1 MDTITTEI
9 RAFLVASGMTQ
20 KRLAEVSGLSEAA
33 ISRLMTGQQ
42 KDTSSRRGAILR
54 RALALLT
61 KEEPNKQIDSANVVE
76 SLSKPPET
84 HR

>member
-9 RAFLVASGMTQ
+9 RAFLVASGMPQ
-20 KRLAEVSGLSEAA
+20 KRLAEASGLSEAT

-42 KDTSSRRGAILR
+42 KDTSSRRAALLR

-76 SLSKPPET
+76 SLSKPPEP